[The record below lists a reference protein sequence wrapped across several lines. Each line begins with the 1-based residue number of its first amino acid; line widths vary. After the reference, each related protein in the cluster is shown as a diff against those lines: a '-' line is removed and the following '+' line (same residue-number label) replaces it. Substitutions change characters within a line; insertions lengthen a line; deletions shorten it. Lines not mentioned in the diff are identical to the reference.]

1 MELEKKKLDGEK
13 TTKKKRRSVAT
24 ACEVAEIEIE
34 IEGGG

>member
-1 MELEKKKLDGEK
+1 MELEKKLDGEK